1 MYHSNFITIFLPKIF
16 YKKIFWNI
24 RHTKLNNKFSKKKT
38 IFISIIC
45 GLFSKFIPKK
55 IVYCSEESIKFHE
68 NYHLYSKK
76 RTVLINNGFSDNDY
90 YPSKNLRL
98 SFRKKNKIGKSQIIL
113 GFAGR
118 YAKEKNINSL
128 LFAYANIIKNY
139 DKVYLYMVGKNINL
153 MNKDLKR
160 SVCDLKIQSKVFFLG
175 EQKNLLE
182 FYNGIDLLILSSHS
196 ESFPNVVAEAM
207 LCQHLY
213 YQVMQVVQKII
224 GEYGFIM
231 SKNDYLSVS
240 KHLDKCLN
248 ILIKVKK
255 WKLLRQN
262 FRLKLK
268 RLFNGKMADI
278 YLKNWILSENNFYL
292 YKIDN
297 I

>member
-1 MYHSNFITIFLPKIF
+1 MYHSNFNTIFLPKIF

-24 RHTKLNNKFSKKKT
+24 RHTKLNIKFSKKKT

-207 LCQHLY
+207 LCSTPVLSSNAGCAK
-213 YQVMQVVQKII
+213 KII

-248 ILIKVKK
+248 IFNKSKKK

-262 FRLKLK
+262 SRLKIK
-268 RLFNGKMADI
+268 KDYSMEKMADI
-278 YLKNWILSENNFYL
+278 FKELDFERK
-292 YKIDN
+292 
-297 I
+297 